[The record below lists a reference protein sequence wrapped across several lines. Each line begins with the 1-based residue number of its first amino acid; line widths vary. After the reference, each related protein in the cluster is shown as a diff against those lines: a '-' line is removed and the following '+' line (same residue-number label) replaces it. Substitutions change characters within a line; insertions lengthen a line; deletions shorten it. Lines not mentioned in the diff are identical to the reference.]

1 MWSIDLTVEARTVAN
16 WKGSSIQSQDGD
28 NVLFV
33 VELWLLWKKIS
44 YNEDLWGMTV
54 TGRTVLGWMT
64 VDSLLLS

>member
-33 VELWLLWKKIS
+33 VELWLAEVVMKKKSHTMKI
-44 YNEDLWGMTV
+44 YEAWP
-54 TGRTVLGWMT
+54 
-64 VDSLLLS
+64 SLAEQC